1 MSTTTLR
8 LTGFVAHSRYYSEPK
23 THRAVHD
30 LVLIQQGNSL
40 PTLAR
45 RTWDDTPANHLVAER
60 IARQFRPGL
69 RATVHAAGWSFD
81 ARRQQLVLACVD
93 HAEVHQVALEAAA

>member
-1 MSTTTLR
+1 MTTALR
-8 LTGFVAHSRYYSEPK
+8 LTGTVAVSRYYSEPR

-30 LVLIQQGNSL
+30 LVIVQSGNSL

-45 RTWDDTPANHLVAER
+45 RTWDDTPAAHLVAER

-69 RATVHAAGWSFD
+69 RATVTATGWSFD
-81 ARRQQLVLACVD
+81 PKRQQLVLAGVD
-93 HAEVHQVALEAAA
+93 HAELHQVELEAAA

>member
-1 MSTTTLR
+1 MSTLR
-8 LTGFVAHSRYYSEPK
+8 LTGTVAVSRYYSEPR

-30 LVLIQQGNSL
+30 LVLIQPGNSL

-60 IARQFRPGL
+60 IARQFRQGL

-81 ARRQQLVLACVD
+81 PKRQQLVLAGVD
-93 HAEVHQVALEAAA
+93 HAEAHQPVLEAAA

>member
-1 MSTTTLR
+1 MSTLR
-8 LTGFVAHSRYYSEPK
+8 LTGIVSTSRYYSEPK

-30 LVLIQQGNSL
+30 MVLIQPGNSL

-45 RTWDDTPANHLVAER
+45 RTWDDNPAAHLVAER
-60 IARQFRPGL
+60 IARAFRPGL

-81 ARRQQLVLACVD
+81 PKRQQLVLSGVD
-93 HAEVHQVALEAAA
+93 HAEAHQAVLEAAA